1 MQVIGFNFEKI
12 SAERKKPSEGKL
24 EVNSNINIKDI
35 TQEKLEIVKE
45 KPVLKIS
52 FEFKVSY
59 KPDIADISLQGNI
72 ILLVEKDEAK
82 SILKNWKTK
91 KLLEEIRIPVFNI
104 ILTKS
109 NLKALQLEEELNLP
123 LHLPFPKIRKE
134 QLDKANNTKNRS
146 YAG

>member
-12 SAERKKPSEGKL
+12 EAERKKPSQGKL

-35 TQEKLEIVKE
+35 SQEKLDVVKD
-45 KPVLKIS
+45 KPVLKLS
-52 FEFKVSY
+52 FDFKVNY
-59 KPDIADISLQGNI
+59 KPDIAEISLQGNI
-72 ILLVEKDEAK
+72 ILLAEKDEAK

-91 KLLEEIRIPVFNI
+91 KLLEEIRVPIFNV

-123 LHLPFPKIRKE
+123 LHLPFPKIKKDQE
-134 QLDKANNTKNRS
+134 ADSKDNNRT